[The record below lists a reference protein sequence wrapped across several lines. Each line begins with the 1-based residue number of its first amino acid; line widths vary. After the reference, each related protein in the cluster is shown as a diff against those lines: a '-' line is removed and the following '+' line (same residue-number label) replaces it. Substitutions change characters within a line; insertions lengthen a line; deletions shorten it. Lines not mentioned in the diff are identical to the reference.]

1 MTNSRGDRLR
11 AGPGRRIL
19 SVSRCEHPAALPTAE
34 LLAQTRESHTRR
46 SGPGGQHRNKVE
58 TAATLVHL
66 PTGISAEASERRSLA
81 ENRRVALHRL
91 RLRLALQHRAPAAS
105 DGPSV
110 LWRSRTRGRLLVVA
124 ADHDDYPALLAEAL
138 DRLQATRFDIGPAAA
153 TLGVSPTQLAGLFRK
168 HRTAWTAL
176 ASLRAAV
183 GLPHLK

>member
-1 MTNSRGDRLR
+1 MTSSRDDRR
-11 AGPGRRIL
+11 QTDPAHGGL
-19 SVSRCEHPAALPTAE
+19 SVSRCEHPAALPAAD
-34 LLAQTRESHTRR
+34 LLEQTRESRTRR

-81 ENRRVALHRL
+81 ENRRVALRRL
-91 RLRLALQHRAPAAS
+91 RLRLALQHRAPAAC
-105 DGPSV
+105 DGPSA

-138 DRLQATRFDIGPAAA
+138 DRLQATRFDISPAAA
-153 TLGVSPTQLAGLFRK
+153 SLGVSPTQLAGLFRK

-183 GLPHLK
+183 GLPPLK

>member
-110 LWRSRTRGRLLVVA
+110 LPPGPRQSGLLSPPRTKATAPAQPARPLQPGPRL
-124 ADHDDYPALLAEAL
+124 PAVPAG
-138 DRLQATRFDIGPAAA
+138 LQRHEGELHWSARDSPAAPSRH
-153 TLGVSPTQLAGLFRK
+153 TR
-168 HRTAWTAL
+168 
-176 ASLRAAV
+176 
-183 GLPHLK
+183 